1 MSMDLA
7 GRRVTLGR
15 LVVMLAASSSETRDM
30 TKLGAVK
37 SDLAPMAVLLSK
49 VEKPDVGFMGAV
61 TFGKLPRVK

>member
-1 MSMDLA
+1 
-7 GRRVTLGR
+7 
-15 LVVMLAASSSETRDM
+15 M

>member
-1 MSMDLA
+1 MDLA
-7 GRRVTLGR
+7 GRRVALGR

-61 TFGKLPRVK
+61 TLGSFRG